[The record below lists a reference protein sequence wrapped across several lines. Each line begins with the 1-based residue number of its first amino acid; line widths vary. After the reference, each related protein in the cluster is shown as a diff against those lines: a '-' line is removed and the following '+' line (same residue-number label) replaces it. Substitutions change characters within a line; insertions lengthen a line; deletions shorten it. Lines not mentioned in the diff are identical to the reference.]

1 MRPLIAVATNP
12 FYSSYADVPLKDM
25 KEESMDYFW
34 LLSRLTEKICMS
46 VRAAGGV
53 PMLLT
58 ASNIEDEAASAAA
71 RANGFI
77 FAGGEDTDPSY
88 YEMDSMGT
96 IAPNKSRDSF
106 EFMLFR
112 HAFKAHKPIL
122 GICRGCQLIN
132 IALGGTLHQNLPDVK
147 EAWALHR
154 RSDVMEGYVH
164 DVEVLR
170 PEFFPPHNGR
180 LMKVNSMHHQ
190 AIDRLAPELC
200 VTAATEDGLVE
211 GVALP
216 QDGHLV
222 GVQWHPECL
231 SASDAVNADIF
242 AALVRAC

>member
-1 MRPLIAVATNP
+1 MRPLIAIATNP
-12 FYSSYADVPLKDM
+12 FYSSYSDIPLNDM
-25 KEESMDYFW
+25 KAEDMDYFW
-34 LLSRLTEKICMS
+34 LLSRLTEKISMS

-58 ASNIEDEAASAAA
+58 ASNTEEEVASAAA
-71 RANGFI
+71 HADGFL
-77 FAGGEDTDPSY
+77 FAGGEDTAPSY
-88 YEMDSMGT
+88 YGMDNMGT
-96 IAPNKSRDSF
+96 IAPNEARDSF
-106 EFMLFR
+106 EFMLFK
-112 HAFKAHKPIL
+112 HAFAAHKPIL

-147 EAWALHR
+147 ENWTLHR
-154 RSDVMEGYVH
+154 RPDVMEGYVH
-164 DVEVLR
+164 EVEVLR
-170 PEFFPPHNGR
+170 PEFFPLHKGR

-190 AIDRLAPELC
+190 AIDKTAPELS

-216 QDGHLV
+216 QYGHLI

-231 SASDAVNADIF
+231 AAADAVNADIF